1 MAASKGAMQALI
13 EMVDKAFTGLNV
25 NPPVKL
31 IEELA
36 ILVHDAMSVQ
46 SRSYHNLEHIFHFE
60 TKEPVLL
67 LAAAFHDIVYYQ
79 VDKGFHPELE
89 PLIISFIEEID
100 GEFYIRDNIG
110 EEDVLFN
117 ILEDL
122 FDFSP
127 GEKLSITSGLNE
139 FLSAVVMVE
148 LLKDILPAIDII
160 KIAICIETT
169 IPFRGLDKFGRTHF
183 EVLKQR
189 LFEIKQ
195 KYCVNCTEDII
206 DEILKLAVLFS
217 NQDVQTFADPSIAN
231 FIDITWKL
239 LPETNVALRLRGS
252 YTIKDYRKALQR
264 MRDFLANLNSL
275 DIFNQYMNIPPDN
288 DYRSMQ
294 EQARHNIDTAVDYL
308 SIKLVGMGILES
320 LADFTGG
327 DAPLSLFVGDIKK
340 IDGITQQLNDFLPE
354 LPLPEH
360 IDPENDD
367 IYKLF
372 KFGRFSDDTFDLK
385 NSPLSL
391 FIYTSLSRETIE
403 QLDSKSRDLF
413 AGKIDPET
421 YLCFVPKHV
430 LVATAEACASMAL
443 TRREKLLAIAA
454 KFNN

>member
-13 EMVDKAFTGLNV
+13 EMIDSALTGLNV
-25 NPPVKL
+25 NPPANL
-31 IEELA
+31 IEQLA

-89 PLIISFIEEID
+89 PLITPFIEEKD
-100 GEFYIRDNIG
+100 GDFYIRNDIG
-110 EEDVLFN
+110 KEDILFN
-117 ILEDL
+117 ILLDL
-122 FDFSP
+122 FDFFP
-127 GEKLSITSGLNE
+127 GEKLSISSGLNE

-148 LLKDILPAIDII
+148 LLKDILPKIEII
-160 KIAICIETT
+160 KISICIETT
-169 IPFRGLDKFGRTHF
+169 IPFRGLDKLGRTHF

-195 KYCVNCTEDII
+195 KYCVDCTEESI

-217 NQDVQTFADPSIAN
+217 NQDVQTFADPTISK

-239 LPETNVALRLRGS
+239 LPETNVALRLKGS

-264 MRDFLANLNSL
+264 MRDFLANLNPT
-275 DIFNQYMNIPPDN
+275 DIFNQYMNIPPD
-288 DYRSMQ
+288 DVYRKMQ
-294 EQARHNIDTAVDYL
+294 ELARHNIGTAVEYL

-320 LADFTGG
+320 LADNTGG
-327 DAPLSLFVGDIKK
+327 DAPLSLFTGDIQKV
-340 IDGITQQLNDFLPE
+340 DGVTQRIIDFLPE
-354 LPLPEH
+354 LPLPKH
-360 IDPENDD
+360 IDPENDQ

-372 KFGRFSDDTFDLK
+372 KFGRFSDETFDLK

-391 FIYTSLSRETIE
+391 FIYLGLSREEIK
-403 QLDSKSRDLF
+403 QLDLKSRDLF
-413 AGKIDPET
+413 SGNIDPDNF
-421 YLCFVPKHV
+421 LCFIPKHI
-430 LVATAEACASMAL
+430 LVAIAQGCASMAL

-454 KFNN
+454 KFNQ